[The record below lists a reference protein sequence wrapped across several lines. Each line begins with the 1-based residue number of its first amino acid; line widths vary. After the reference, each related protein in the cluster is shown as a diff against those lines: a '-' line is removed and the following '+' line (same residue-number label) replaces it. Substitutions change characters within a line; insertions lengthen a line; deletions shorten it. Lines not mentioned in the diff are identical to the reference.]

1 MLGALISST
10 LCNTSHYHWPAPP
23 HLITTLASSHHHTQ
37 DERPGVAL
45 RDAGGQGGGGPGLDP
60 VHSHPLQVGGDQIMV
75 LLKRVD
81 LI

>member
-10 LCNTSHYHWPAPP
+10 LCNTITLSLSSFTSSDHNTD
-23 HLITTLASSHHHTQ
+23 LITQ

-45 RDAGGQGGGGPGLDP
+45 RDAGGQGVGGPGLDP
-60 VHSHPLQVGGDQIMV
+60 LHSHPLQVGGDQIMV